1 MEKFSVKKPFTV
13 LVGVI
18 MILALG
24 IVSVTRVSTDLLPEF
39 SFPYLMVIAPY
50 PGASPERVELS
61 VTDPLENA
69 LGTITGVKNIT
80 SSSSENYAVVQM
92 EFEDGANMDSA
103 MVKVSSALDQL
114 SGSLPD
120 ATGTPVIMEISMDML
135 ATMYVAVN
143 REGHD
148 IYELSDFIRSDI
160 VPYLER
166 QEGVA
171 GVTPVGLVE
180 KAVHVELSQEK
191 VDALND
197 RILEKT
203 NEALADAKKQL
214 DEAQETVDK
223 AQEAL
228 EEQEGAFGSTLS
240 GAVFGQLGSAV
251 INAANGLRS
260 QANTLIDQLNALNYN
275 AALAQPQQTQ
285 ALDDMITQL
294 QNAETQL
301 AASQAQLDAL
311 QQDSSAIAQQNA
323 QAQAAADAAQ
333 AALEAA
339 QQATQEAA
347 AIPPDPS
354 GDTSAQQAAQEAAAL
369 QAAQAQAAL
378 ETALAELAAAQA
390 AQQSNYEQQE
400 SAALALAEAQ
410 AAYETALA
418 AYNAALSGQGDPAAS
433 AEALEAARQQLEAAA
448 LDFSAGANGIQDTS
462 FSDLTRSAA
471 QLASGL
477 AGIRSA
483 LEALR
488 AADLGGQFSE
498 QIFNIENTVAQFNAS
513 LDNIPFLLSGLQ
525 SGYAGLTQ
533 AQLQASVGFSTATT
547 QLAAA
552 QAQLEAARTQY
563 EDSKDMALKNANA
576 DALLTSS
583 TLAQLI
589 YAQNFSMPAG
599 YIDDKDSNAW
609 LLRVGDEYEDADELS
624 RILLIDSE
632 ELGPVRLSDV
642 ADITVVDNANDSYAC
657 LNGSDGV
664 ILSIFKSSTAGTND
678 VSRTCRAAFAE
689 LEERFEGTH
698 MVPMMDQG
706 IYITLIIKDILSS
719 ILLGAALAILVL
731 ALFLRALKPTMVVAI
746 SIPLSVLFALVLMY
760 FSDLSL
766 NIMTLSGLSLG
777 IGMLVDNSI
786 VVMENIFR
794 LRSRGVPAA
803 RAAVQG
809 ARQVRGAIIASTL
822 TTICVFLPTVFASGT
837 VRQFLTPLALTIG
850 YCLTASLIVALTV
863 VPAAS
868 SSLMKRAVF
877 KELGFFVRL
886 QNTYGRSLSWCLRH
900 KFVTLLTAIVLLLVS
915 VWQIMRMGI
924 VFLPEMTSSFI
935 EVDVVTPESMT
946 REESY
951 AEVDKVID
959 AILHTEGVQN
969 IGVMDQSSL
978 NGMISA
984 FGATDDSFGS
994 YIGYL
999 TADEE
1004 ASPEEI
1010 RRICEDVET
1019 AAKNLNC
1026 TVTASSSGMD
1036 DLSGF
1041 TSSGGLTVNV
1051 YGQDLDTIRGITA
1064 DLKEIVEQ
1072 QDGYTD
1078 VTDGTEEG
1086 AATLQLHIDRDKA
1099 MTYGLTTAQI
1109 YQQIAA
1115 RVETSVTSTT
1125 ITVDDLEL
1133 DVTIHDPTDPLTK
1146 ENLLDMEFSTE
1157 NMDMSAAITGGGLS
1171 QGSSS
1176 YGSGSMSFG
1185 AVSSGDNDMLS
1196 MLTGGSEES
1205 EEDADGQDGDGSGG
1219 TDGEDGSGGTDRQ
1232 DGEKEEIPETVYLRD
1247 FATIE
1252 ETTSLPTISRENMAH
1267 YLTVTA
1273 QLKPGYNTTLLSRE
1287 LEPKIRDYEKTL
1299 PRGYTISFG
1308 GETNQ
1313 ISDMLSQM
1321 SRMLLLALLF
1331 IYLVMVA
1338 QFQSLLSPFIVLFT
1352 IPLAFTGG
1360 MLGLLITR
1368 QQLTL
1373 LSLMGFLVLMG
1384 TVVNNGIV
1392 FVDYANQLRIGGME
1406 RRDALVATGKTRMRP
1421 ILMTA
1426 LTTILAMTQL
1436 LFGSGMGSQIGSGMA
1451 VVITGGLAY
1460 ATLMTLYIVP
1470 VIYDLFFRRPPLS
1483 VDVGDDLDEIPDDAA
1498 EFIEQMNKA
1507 GEPAEPTDST
1517 DSIESTDSTDSI
1529 ESS

>member
-24 IVSVTRVSTDLLPEF
+24 LVSVTRVSTDLLPEV
-39 SFPYLMVIAPY
+39 SFPYLVVIAPY
-50 PGASPERVELS
+50 PGASPERVEFS
-61 VTDPLENA
+61 VTDPLENT

-80 SSSSENYAVVQM
+80 STSSENYAVVQM
-92 EFEDGANMDSA
+92 EFEDGTNMDSA

-114 SGSLPD
+114 SGTLPE
-120 ATGTPVIMEISMDML
+120 AAGTPTIMEISMDML

-143 REGHD
+143 REGQD
-148 IYELSDFIRSDI
+148 IYELSDFVRNDI

-180 KAVHVELSQEK
+180 KSVHVELSQEK
-191 VDALND
+191 VDDLND
-197 RILEKT
+197 RILAKT
-203 NEALADAKKQL
+203 NEALADAKEQL
-214 DEAQETVDK
+214 DKAQETVDN
-223 AQEAL
+223 AQAEL
-228 EEQEGAFGSTLS
+228 EKQEGAFGSTLS
-240 GAVFGQLGSAV
+240 SAVFGQLGSAV
-251 INAANGLRS
+251 INAANSLRT
-260 QANTLIDQLNALNYN
+260 QANALIDQLNALNF
-275 AALAQPQQTQ
+275 AAAQAQPQRIQ
-285 ALDDMITQL
+285 ALDDAIRQL
-294 QNAETQL
+294 QEAEAQLNA
-301 AASQAQLDAL
+301 AQAQMDAM
-311 QQDSSAIAQQNA
+311 QQNA
-323 QAQAAADAAQ
+323 SASAQQLADLQAAADAAQ
-333 AALEAA
+333 AVMAAA
-339 QQATQEAA
+339 QQAEQDAA

-354 GDTSAQQAAQEAAAL
+354 GDTSAQQAAVEAAAQ
-369 QAAQAQAAL
+369 QAAQARAAL
-378 ETALAELAAAQA
+378 EAAMAQLASAQAAQQETAAQQDAAAQALASAQAAYAAAQA
-390 AQQSNYEQQE
+390 AYTAAQNGQNDQAAAA
-400 SAALALAEAQ
+400 AAL
-410 AAYETALA
+410 ET
-418 AYNAALSGQGDPAAS
+418 
-433 AEALEAARQQLEAAA
+433 ARQQLEAAA
-448 LDFSAGANGIQDTS
+448 LAFSSGANSISDGS
-462 FSDLTRSAA
+462 FSDLVRSTS
-471 QLASGL
+471 QLAAYL
-477 AGIRSA
+477 AQVRSA
-483 LEALR
+483 LEAVR
-488 AADLGGQFSE
+488 AADLNGQFAS
-498 QIFNIENTVAQFNAS
+498 QITNAENALAQMNAG
-513 LDNIPFLLSGLQ
+513 LDNVPGLLSGLQ

-547 QLAAA
+547 QLAQA

-563 EDSKDMALKNANA
+563 EDSRESALKNANA
-576 DALLTSS
+576 DSLLTSA

-599 YIDDKDSNAW
+599 YIDDRDSNAW
-609 LLRVGDEYEDADELS
+609 LLRVGDEYGNADEIAQ
-624 RILLIDSE
+624 ILLIDSH
-632 ELGPVRLSDV
+632 ELGTVRLSDV
-642 ADITVVDNANDSYAC
+642 ADITVIDNADESYAS

-664 ILSIFKSSTAGTND
+664 ILCIYKSPTAGTNG

-689 LEERFEGTH
+689 LEERYENTH
-698 MVPMMDQG
+698 LVPMMDQG
-706 IYITLIIKDILSS
+706 VYITLIIKDILSS
-719 ILLGAALAILVL
+719 ILLGAVLAILVL
-731 ALFLRALKPTMVVAI
+731 ALFLRAVKPTMVVAI

-794 LRSRGVPAA
+794 LRSRGLSAP

-822 TTICVFLPTVFASGT
+822 TTICVFLPAVFASGT

-868 SSLMKRAVF
+868 SSLMRNTQT
-877 KELGFFVRL
+877 KELRFFIRL
-886 QNTYGRSLSWCLRH
+886 QDSYGRSLGWCLRH
-900 KFVTLLTAIVLLLVS
+900 KFVTLLVAIALLAVS
-915 VWQIMRMGI
+915 VWQLMRMGI

-935 EVDVVTPESMT
+935 EVDVTTPEDMT
-946 REESY
+946 REDSY
-951 AEVDKVID
+951 AEIDKVID
-959 AILHTEGVQN
+959 AILTVDGV
-969 IGVMDQSSL
+969 IDVGVMDQNSL
-978 NGMISA
+978 SGLVS
-984 FGATDDSFGS
+984 SFGGNTGS
-994 YIGYL
+994 YGLYIGYL
-999 TADEE
+999 TADEN

-1010 RRICEDVET
+1010 HRICSDVE
-1019 AAKNLNC
+1019 AAAADLNC
-1026 TVTASSSGMD
+1026 TVRASSSGMD

-1041 TSSGGLTVNV
+1041 TSSAGLSLNV
-1051 YGQDLDTIRGITA
+1051 YGQDLETLRGIA
-1064 DLKEIVEQ
+1064 SNIKEIIESQ
-1072 QDGYTD
+1072 EGYTD
-1078 VTDGTEEG
+1078 VLDGTEDG
-1086 AATLQLHIDRDKA
+1086 APTLQLHIDRDKA
-1099 MTYGLTTAQI
+1099 TSYGLTTAQI
-1109 YQQIAA
+1109 YQQIAM
-1115 RVETSVTSTT
+1115 RVETSVTSTS
-1125 ITVDDLEL
+1125 ITVDDLEM
-1133 DVTIHDPTDPLTK
+1133 DVTIYDPTDPLTK

-1157 NMDMSAAITGGGLS
+1157 GTDYTAA
-1171 QGSSS
+1171 
-1176 YGSGSMSFG
+1176 M
-1185 AVSSGDNDMLS
+1185 
-1196 MLTGGSEES
+1196 TGGS
-1205 EEDADGQDGDGSGG
+1205 AAGAGSGG
-1219 TDGEDGSGGTDRQ
+1219 RPFGSSDSSGSLFSLYAAESGDDSEAAADETADQ
-1232 DGEKEEIPETVYLRD
+1232 IPETVQLRD
-1247 FATIE
+1247 FATVE
-1252 ETTSLPTISRENMAH
+1252 ETTSLPSISRENMAH

-1287 LEPKIRDYEKTL
+1287 LEPKIRSYEETL
-1299 PRGYTISFG
+1299 PHGYSVEFG

-1313 ISDMLSQM
+1313 ISDMITQM

-1360 MLGLLITR
+1360 MFGLLIAR

-1373 LSLMGFLVLMG
+1373 LALMGFLVLMG

-1406 RRDALVATGKTRMRP
+1406 RRDALIATGKTRMRP

-1483 VDVGDDLDEIPDDAA
+1483 VDVGDDLDDVPDDAA
-1498 EFIEQMNKA
+1498 EFIEQLQQK
-1507 GEPAEPTDST
+1507 ST
-1517 DSIESTDSTDSI
+1517 L
-1529 ESS
+1529 

>member
-24 IVSVTRVSTDLLPEF
+24 FVSVTRVSTDLLPEI
-39 SFPYLMVIAPY
+39 SFPYLIVIAPY
-50 PGASPERVELS
+50 PGASPERVEYS
-61 VTDPLENA
+61 VTDPLENS
-69 LGTITGVKNIT
+69 LGTITGVKSIT
-80 SSSSENYAVVQM
+80 STSSENYAVVQM
-92 EFEDGANMDSA
+92 EFEDGTNMDSA

-114 SGSLPD
+114 SGTLPE
-120 ATGTPVIMEISMDML
+120 AAGTPTIMEISMDML

-143 REGHD
+143 REGQD
-148 IYELSDFIRSDI
+148 IYELSDFVRSDI

-180 KAVHVELSQEK
+180 KSVHVELSQEK
-191 VDALND
+191 VDDLND

-203 NEALADAKKQL
+203 NEALSEAKEQL
-214 DEAQETVDK
+214 DK
-223 AQEAL
+223 AQQTVDDAQKEL
-228 EEQEGAFGSTLS
+228 EKQESAFGSTLS

-251 INAANGLRS
+251 INAANSLRT
-260 QANTLIDQLNALNYN
+260 QANALIDQLNALNF
-275 AALAQPQQTQ
+275 AAAEAQPQRLQS
-285 ALDDMITQL
+285 LDDAIRQL
-294 QNAETQL
+294 QEAEAQL
-301 AASQAQLDAL
+301 IAAQAQLDGL
-311 QQDSSAIAQQNA
+311 QQNASAIAQQIA
-323 QAQAAADAAQ
+323 DLQAAVEAAQ
-333 AALEAA
+333 ALLAAA
-339 QQATQEAA
+339 QQAQQAA
-347 AIPPDPS
+347 AGIPADPS
-354 GDTSAQQAAQEAAAL
+354 GDTSAQQAAIDAAAQ

-378 ETALAELAAAQA
+378 EAALAELAAAQQAQQENA
-390 AQQSNYEQQE
+390 AQQDAAAQ
-400 SAALALAEAQ
+400 ALAAAQSAYAAAQ
-410 AAYETALA
+410 AAYTAAQNGQNDQA
-418 AYNAALSGQGDPAAS
+418 AAAAAL
-433 AEALEAARQQLEAAA
+433 ETARQQLEAAA
-448 LDFSAGANGIQDTS
+448 FAFSSGANSIDDSS
-462 FSDLTRSAA
+462 FSNLAQSAA
-471 QLASGL
+471 QLAGYL
-477 AGIRSA
+477 AQIRTA
-483 LEALR
+483 LEAIR
-488 AADLGGQFSE
+488 AADLNGQLTAP
-498 QIFNIENTVAQFNAS
+498 ITNVENAIAQMNAG
-513 LDNIPFLLSGLQ
+513 LDGVPGLLSGLQ

-547 QLAAA
+547 QLAGA

-563 EDSKDMALKNANA
+563 EDSREAALKNANA
-576 DALLTSS
+576 DSLLTSA

-609 LLRVGDEYEDADELS
+609 LLRIGDEYEDADEIA

-632 ELGPVRLSDV
+632 ELGAIRLSDV
-642 ADITVVDNANDSYAC
+642 ADITVIDNADDSYAS

-664 ILSIFKSSTAGTND
+664 ILCIYKSSTAGTND

-689 LEERFEGTH
+689 LEDRYENTNL
-698 MVPMMDQG
+698 VPMMDQG

-719 ILLGAALAILVL
+719 ILLGAILAILVL
-731 ALFLRALKPTMVVAI
+731 ALFLRAVKPTMVVAI

-794 LRSRGVPAA
+794 LRSRGISAP

-822 TTICVFLPTVFASGT
+822 TTICVFLPVVFASGT

-868 SSLMKRAVF
+868 SSLMKHTQT
-877 KELGFFVRL
+877 KELRFFIRL
-886 QNTYGRSLSWCLRH
+886 QKAYGRSLGWCLRH
-900 KFVTLLTAIVLLLVS
+900 RFVTLLLAIALLAVS
-915 VWQIMRMGI
+915 IWQILRMGI

-935 EVDVVTPESMT
+935 EVDVTTPEDMT

-959 AILHTEGVQN
+959 AILTVDGV
-969 IGVMDQSSL
+969 IDAGIMDQNSL
-978 NGMISA
+978 NGLVSA
-984 FGATDDSFGS
+984 FGGNSDSFGL

-999 TADEE
+999 TADED

-1010 RRICEDVET
+1010 HRICSDVE
-1019 AAKNLNC
+1019 AAAAGLNC
-1026 TVTASSSGMD
+1026 TVRAASSGMD

-1041 TSSGGLTVNV
+1041 TSSAGLTLNV
-1051 YGQDLDTIRGITA
+1051 YGQDLDTLRGIAA
-1064 DLKEIVEQ
+1064 DVKEIIESQ
-1072 QDGYTD
+1072 KGYTE
-1078 VTDGTEEG
+1078 VLDGTEDG
-1086 AATLQLHIDRDKA
+1086 APTLQLHIDRDKA
-1099 MTYGLTTAQI
+1099 TAYGLTTAQI
-1109 YQQIAA
+1109 YQQIAS

-1125 ITVDDLEL
+1125 ITVDDLEM
-1133 DVTIHDPTDPLTK
+1133 DVVIYDPTDPLTK

-1157 NMDMSAAITGGGLS
+1157 GADYTAAMTGGTD
-1171 QGSSS
+1171 
-1176 YGSGSMSFG
+1176 MFSFF
-1185 AVSSGDNDMLS
+1185 ADDSVDEAEEN
-1196 MLTGGSEES
+1196 TEGSEES
-1205 EEDADGQDGDGSGG
+1205 DGS
-1219 TDGEDGSGGTDRQ
+1219 DESG
-1232 DGEKEEIPETVYLRD
+1232 KIPETVQLRD
-1247 FATIE
+1247 FASVE
-1252 ETTSLPTISRENMAH
+1252 ETTSLPSISRENMAH

-1273 QLKPGYNTTLLSRE
+1273 QLEPGYNTTLLSRE
-1287 LEPKIRDYEKTL
+1287 LEPKIRAYESTL
-1299 PRGYTISFG
+1299 PHGYTIAFR

-1313 ISDMLSQM
+1313 ISDMISQM

-1360 MLGLLITR
+1360 MFGLLIAR

-1373 LSLMGFLVLMG
+1373 LALMGFLVLMG

-1406 RRDALVATGKTRMRP
+1406 RRDALIATGKTRMRP

-1451 VVITGGLAY
+1451 IVITGGLAY

-1483 VDVGDDLDEIPDDAA
+1483 VDVGDDLDDIPDDAA
-1498 EFIEQMNKA
+1498 EFIEQMKQ
-1507 GEPAEPTDST
+1507 DST
-1517 DSIESTDSTDSI
+1517 L
-1529 ESS
+1529 